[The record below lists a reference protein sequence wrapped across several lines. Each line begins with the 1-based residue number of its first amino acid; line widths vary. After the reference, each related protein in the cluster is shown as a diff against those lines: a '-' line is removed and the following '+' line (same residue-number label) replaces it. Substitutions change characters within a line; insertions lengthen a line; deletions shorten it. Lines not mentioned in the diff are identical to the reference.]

1 MFTEDERKVL
11 IQIRMSE
18 EKRNEI
24 WNAITQKKK
33 KIKMKFFKGAII
45 SSCILLFGFSFT
57 PAKTVAENLWK
68 NSWFYSGSTQGSK
81 KENQPTGKW
90 KVFHK
95 SIVRDRHL
103 YTSISEISDML
114 EIPLLY
120 SDVLGFDE
128 VWYDPSIVHEEIG
141 SVSLWGHNKEESAK
155 YVPKQKL
162 YEEYSDG
169 YISEKERQNIEEIYK
184 MSDEDIASYYPQG
197 LSYSAVMYSKA
208 SGVTG
213 DVRVLMPTN
222 RNIVYESK
230 ALECEITIELPDN
243 PYGPYITRASWIKDD
258 VLYEL
263 SGYISVDNMKAA
275 IETMH
280 Y

>member
-11 IQIRMSE
+11 TQVRMSE
-18 EKRNEI
+18 EKTNEI
-24 WNAITQKKK
+24 WHIITQKKK
-33 KIKMKFFKGAII
+33 KSKMKFFKVAII
-45 SSCILLFGFSFT
+45 SSCIFLFGFSFT
-57 PAKTVAENLWK
+57 PAKTVAEDLWK
-68 NSWFYSGSTQGSK
+68 NSWFYSGSTLGSK
-81 KENQPTGKW
+81 KDNQPTGKW

-95 SIVRDRHL
+95 SVVRDKRL

-114 EIPLLY
+114 DIPLLY
-120 SDVLGFDE
+120 SDVLNFNE
-128 VWYDPSIVHEEIG
+128 VWYDPSLVHEEIG
-141 SVSLWGHNKEESAK
+141 SVHLWGHNKEISAK
-155 YVPKQKL
+155 YIPKQKL
-162 YEEYSDG
+162 YEDYSDG
-169 YISEKERQNIEEIYK
+169 YVSEKERQKIDDIYK

-197 LSYSAVMYSKA
+197 LTYSALMYSKA
-208 SGVTG
+208 SGASG
-213 DVRVLMPTN
+213 DIRVLIPTN

-243 PYGPYITRASWIKDD
+243 PYGPYVTRASWIKDD

-263 SGYISVDNMKAA
+263 IGYISVDDMKVA